1 MEPQRTSVRDA
12 VGAAYGARAAEYTEL
27 LGSVESLAAR
37 DRDTISAWGTSV
49 VGPVLDAGCGPGH
62 WTEHLRALGVDATGI
77 DLTPEFVD
85 IAKRRFPAA
94 RFRVGALEALPVAD
108 AALGGLLSW
117 YSVIHTPPEEVPAI
131 LREFARVLR
140 PGGSLLLGCFEGPRL
155 EAFDHAVTT
164 AYFWPV
170 AELRRELERA
180 GFAVRSVRTRT
191 DAGSRP
197 HAEYLA
203 ERVGG
208 AAA

>member
-1 MEPQRTSVRDA
+1 MDQQRTGVRES

-27 LGSVESLAAR
+27 LGSVEALAAQ
-37 DRDTISAWGTSV
+37 DRDTISTWGAGID
-49 VGPVLDAGCGPGH
+49 GPVLDAGCGPGH
-62 WTEHLRALGVDATGI
+62 WTEHLRALGIDITGL

-85 IAKRRFPAA
+85 IARSRFPEA
-94 RFRVGALEALPVAD
+94 RFRVGALESLPVAD

-117 YSVIHTPPEEVPAI
+117 YSVIHTPPDGVPAI

-170 AELRRELERA
+170 AEIRIELERA

-191 DAGSRP
+191 DPGSRP

-203 ERVGG
+203 ERVGEV
-208 AAA
+208 AA